1 MESFQLPESKKMVEA
16 YRDGHITLRELM
28 EELEWYCDRK
38 IYRRT
43 RAPAMER
50 ASDPMT
56 VF

>member
-1 MESFQLPESKKMVEA
+1 MVEA